1 MMRLA
6 LSGLGGA
13 ALAMGLFWLLAL
25 LVTPPMEEVAPLE
38 AAMPL
43 RMASLAE
50 SDEPGESALEELADA
65 PALPAAAVDS
75 EPVESEPV
83 DSDPVD
89 SAAAEAA
96 PVPAPEPAPEPTSE
110 PKPEPAPDPTP
121 EAVPEP
127 QPQPQ
132 PQPAP
137 VAEPV
142 EAPGA
147 EHGRE
152 RSVDEA
158 RGESSVVDGGPVEV
172 GEAVPLSR
180 VPPGY
185 PRRAQRRGLE
195 GHVELEFLIRP
206 DGSVDRASIRVLD
219 ARPRQVFEEAAEE
232 AVGQWRF
239 EADGRLRHARQRLEF
254 QLR

>member
-6 LSGLGGA
+6 LSGLGGT
-13 ALAMGLFWLLAL
+13 ALAVGLFWLLAL

-38 AAMPL
+38 AAMAL

-50 SDEPGESALEELADA
+50 SDEAGEPAPEEVADA
-65 PALPAAAVDS
+65 PALPDTAVES
-75 EPVESEPV
+75 EPVESASAEGASALEPI
-83 DSDPVD
+83 P
-89 SAAAEAA
+89 E
-96 PVPAPEPAPEPTSE
+96 PMPEPMPEPAPEPT
-110 PKPEPAPDPTP
+110 PEPAP
-121 EAVPEP
+121 EP
-127 QPQPQ
+127 APM

-142 EAPGA
+142 EAPWA
-147 EHGRE
+147 EQVRE
-152 RSVDEA
+152 RGADEG
-158 RGESSVVDGGPVEV
+158 RGEPAVADGGPVEV

-185 PRRAQRRGLE
+185 PRRAQRRGIE

-219 ARPRQVFEEAAEE
+219 ARPRQVFEQAAEE

-239 EADGRLRHARQRLEF
+239 EADGRLRRARQRLEF

>member
-50 SDEPGESALEELADA
+50 SDEPGEPAPEEVADA

-75 EPVESEPV
+75 EPVE
-83 DSDPVD
+83 SDPVD

-96 PVPAPEPAPEPTSE
+96 PVPAPEPVPEPTSE

-121 EAVPEP
+121 EPVPE
-127 QPQPQ
+127 PQPQ

-147 EHGRE
+147 EQVRE
-152 RSVDEA
+152 RRADEE
-158 RGESSVVDGGPVEV
+158 RGELAVVDGGPVEV

-239 EADGRLRHARQRLEF
+239 EADGRLRRARQRLEF

>member
-1 MMRLA
+1 
-6 LSGLGGA
+6 
-13 ALAMGLFWLLAL
+13 
-25 LVTPPMEEVAPLE
+25 
-38 AAMPL
+38 MPL

-50 SDEPGESALEELADA
+50 SDEAGEPAPEEVADA
-65 PALPAAAVDS
+65 PALPDTAVES
-75 EPVESEPV
+75 EPVES
-83 DSDPVD
+83 DPVE
-89 SAAAEAA
+89 SASAEGA
-96 PVPAPEPAPEPTSE
+96 PALEPISEPMPEPTPEPTPEPAPM
-110 PKPEPAPDPTP
+110 
-121 EAVPEP
+121 
-127 QPQPQ
+127 

-147 EHGRE
+147 EQIRE

-239 EADGRLRHARQRLEF
+239 EADGRLRRARQRLEF